1 MIKWI
6 KNLFKINEA
15 EVKPVIKDCERC
27 RSIGYYTGLN
37 TDYRETLYWCDC
49 KKINGKYPN
58 NCATIDE
65 RWETCSHK
73 MIIDNDYFPT
83 SFNGFKPPNPD
94 TIFEP
99 YLKVYVYKQSE
110 KIILGRVLFVK
121 KLSYDGLSV
130 RWVDLGG
137 FYDEVEYSNL
147 VAEIREQKLK
157 ELGI

>member
-6 KNLFKINEA
+6 RNLFKVNEA
-15 EVKPVIKDCERC
+15 EVPVIKDCERC
-27 RSIGYYTGLN
+27 RGIGYYKGTN
-37 TDYRETLYWCDC
+37 SDYRETLYWCDC
-49 KKINGKYPN
+49 KKIKGKYPN
-58 NCATIDE
+58 NCVTIDE
-65 RWETCSHK
+65 RWETSSHK

-83 SFNGFKPPNPD
+83 AFNGFKPPHPD

-110 KIILGRVLFVK
+110 KNILGSVLFVK
-121 KLSYDGLSV
+121 KLSHDGLSV

-157 ELGI
+157 EIGI